1 MFKSGGPVVVQSNE
15 EIQTV
20 NTRVCTTALGLFLL
34 SVVPARAQA
43 PDSVAG
49 LLPNLILN
57 GIRLDAGIPVPHDAH
72 FTPLNELYVG
82 TDPRSGQAFR
92 IDAAEVVLN
101 FNRLLATQFATFPL
115 GNSSGAFSFRTDEST
130 GLPVR
135 NTRSFGPSFGERTLT
150 VGKGRI
156 STGFS
161 YQRTTFDS
169 FEGEDLDNG
178 AIQFVLPHNDCC
190 PAQVG
195 LQATGDGNLLNP
207 GFESDVVTVRV
218 SLRASTDTAA
228 FFATYGVTDRW
239 DVAIAVP
246 FTRVDLEASAA
257 AEIVRLGTAF
267 QPHVHTF
274 ETGHDVSKKTFTDAR
289 SASGIG
295 DIVLRTKYNLRQ
307 QGAQG
312 LAATFDLRLPT
323 GDEDNLL
330 GTGAAQGRLGL
341 VVSTGTD
348 SFAQHFNV
356 GYTFSGK
363 TDVATYIGDDPDLAA
378 ALLPT
383 DSPPDELN
391 FNAGLE
397 FAVSDRVTLLGDFVG
412 RTLRNVGRLDMGERT
427 FPYSPQGQPVLTP
440 ALESPSFREF
450 QARTGTLTLG
460 LVAFGAKLN
469 VGSRALL
476 AGHVLV
482 PVTEG
487 GLRSRVT
494 TTLGFEYTF

>member
-1 MFKSGGPVVVQSNE
+1 MNTLLRAAMAGACLILSTAPV
-15 EIQTV
+15 
-20 NTRVCTTALGLFLL
+20 
-34 SVVPARAQA
+34 RAQV
-43 PDSVAG
+43 PDTVAG

-57 GIRLDAGIPVPHDAH
+57 GIRLDAGTPVPHDAH

-82 TDPRSGQAFR
+82 TDARSGRGFQ

-115 GNSSGAFSFRTDEST
+115 GSSSGAFSFRTDETT

-150 VGKGRI
+150 IGKGRF

-161 YQRTTFDS
+161 YQRTSFDS

-178 AIQFVLPHNDCC
+178 SIQFLLPHNDCC
-190 PAQVG
+190 PGQTPN
-195 LQATGDGNLLNP
+195 LQAGGDGNLLNP
-207 GFESDVVTVRV
+207 GFESDIVTVRL
-218 SLRASTDTAA
+218 SMKASTDTAA

-246 FTRVDLEASAA
+246 FTHVDLQATAD

-274 ETGHDVSKKTFTDAR
+274 ETDHDVSKKTFVDAR

-295 DIVLRTKYNLRQ
+295 DILLRTKYNIRQ

-323 GDEDNLL
+323 GDEANLL
-330 GTGAAQGRLGL
+330 GTGAAQGRLAL
-341 VVSTGTD
+341 VASTGTD
-348 SFAQHFNV
+348 SFAQHFSV
-356 GYTFSGK
+356 GYTVSGR
-363 TDVATYIGDDPDLAA
+363 TDVSTYIGENADLAA

-383 DSPPDELN
+383 DSPPDEFN

-397 FAVSDRVTLLGDFVG
+397 LAVSERVTLLGDFVG
-412 RTLRNVGRLDMGERT
+412 RTLRNVGRLEVGQRT
-427 FPYSPQGQPVLTP
+427 FTYSPQGQPIASP
-440 ALESPSFREF
+440 PLESPSFREF

-460 LVAFGAKLN
+460 LAAVGAKVN
-469 VGSRALL
+469 IGSRALL

-494 TTLGFEYTF
+494 TTIGFEYTF